1 MNKPVELTQQQ
12 KDNIEALEFL
22 DPQQKIELAD
32 AIKNHSYKMDDKI
45 NRKLDVYVHRMKK
58 NVRFYEDS
66 FITQEFRI
74 AVAGVFHATP
84 MIIAD
89 ELIWA
94 SDEEN
99 AYIDGKIKTL
109 D

>member
-22 DPQQKIELAD
+22 DLQQKIKLAD
-32 AIKNHSYKMDDKI
+32 AIRNHSYKMDDKI
-45 NRKLDVYVHRMKK
+45 NRKLDVYIRHCPR
-58 NVRFYEDS
+58 DS
-66 FITQEFRI
+66 EVITQELRI
-74 AVAGVFHATP
+74 AVAGVFHAIP
-84 MIIAD
+84 MLIAD
-89 ELIWA
+89 VISW
-94 SDEEN
+94 SSKEER